1 MKPCFASL
9 VLSLLACATAAQGAE
24 PPKESDRDLQQIAA
38 LAKEV
43 QSQQTAI
50 AENQTK
56 INEKLAAV
64 AEAIRQARIYA
75 GRGR

>member
-1 MKPCFASL
+1 MKLCFALLVPCF
-9 VLSLLACATAAQGAE
+9 LACATAAQGAE
-24 PPKESDRDLQQIAA
+24 PAKESERDLQQIVA
-38 LAKEV
+38 LTKEV

-64 AEAIRQARIYA
+64 AEAIRQAKIYA